1 VWGAES
7 NCLNDSAGKMGAMMG
22 SSKLKSASSTAH
34 TFADMFPAVGVIIG
48 FIFGMPPIIH
58 CREQAF

>member
-1 VWGAES
+1 
-7 NCLNDSAGKMGAMMG
+7 MGAMMG